1 MGTCYRNRDKS
12 LIKHECL
19 RFEELPKPGTLVA
32 IDAEF
37 VSMQQVGSH
46 STRLVRLFERVFL
59 FHRKKQSSGPTG
71 RTVSFA
77 QLASVLHEFLSC
89 EGTARKKGFRSSTT
103 TSIRVMLSSIIS
115 PSSRASNVGSQFPLL
130 VSLRRTLGTA
140 RSRRLGSALVKAHV
154 DTAEAC
160 IQEATI
166 TRRSRMHIYRPRTF
180 QGFPDNQSVPSLSV
194 TPKVHSRPCD
204 RRFRPT

>member
-19 RFEELPKPGTLVA
+19 RFEESPKPGTLVA

-37 VSMQQVGSH
+37 VSMEQVGSH
-46 STRLVRLFERVFL
+46 STRLVHILEHVFL

-77 QLASVLHEFLSC
+77 QLASVLHVLLSC
-89 EGTARKKGFRSSTT
+89 EGTARKKTFRSLAT
-103 TSIRVMLSSIIS
+103 TSIQVMSSSIIS
-115 PSSRASNVGSQFPLL
+115 LSSRASDVRSPFPLS
-130 VSLRRTLGTA
+130 VSIRRNIGTA
-140 RSRRLGSALVKAHV
+140 CSRRLRSALVKAHV

-160 IQEATI
+160 VREATI
-166 TRRSRMHIYRPRTF
+166 ALRSGMHIYWP
-180 QGFPDNQSVPSLSV
+180 
-194 TPKVHSRPCD
+194 
-204 RRFRPT
+204 